1 MKLPIT
7 DKFLWEVFNI
17 ANEASGILKQATR
30 YPSMSRVMFD
40 QDPIFE
46 RYRKQRNAKN
56 FAKLIYYLKRK
67 NLIKIENLEGK
78 KAIILTKRG
87 IDKALKASFK
97 MEKMQKR
104 KDGKW
109 VMLIFDMPAKNKKA
123 RCLMREI
130 LISLSYKLLQ
140 QSVWVTPYDV
150 SDKTEDLL
158 RLYNLDRFVKIFL
171 IEQV

>member
-109 VMLIFDMPAKNKKA
+109 VMLIFDIPERRRKL
-123 RCLMREI
+123 RDLLREI
-130 LISLSYKLLQ
+130 LQNLGFKLYQ
-140 QSVWVTPYDV
+140 KSVWISPYDV
-150 SDKTEDLL
+150 SEKVERAVQT
-158 RLYNLDRFVKIFL
+158 YSLDEFVKVFL
-171 IEQV
+171 IEEV